1 MKKYITAAL
10 SIGTIALLFYTMFDL
25 REQVK
30 QVDVLQKQ
38 LDSVSVLKDSLYD
51 VSFEAQVENGRYEV
65 TFEHLKEVNPKAAPI
80 TPANTI
86 IFHCDSKYEYHSL
99 AFSSSSLRVISS
111 FCVSICFIS

>member
-10 SIGTIALLFYTMFDL
+10 SIGTIALLFYTLFDL

-51 VSFEAQVENGRYEV
+51 VSFQAQVENGRYELSL
-65 TFEHLKEVNPKAAPI
+65 EHLKTVNPKAADDFENFYGHE
-80 TPANTI
+80 T
-86 IFHCDSKYEYHSL
+86 E
-99 AFSSSSLRVISS
+99 
-111 FCVSICFIS
+111 

>member
-30 QVDVLQKQ
+30 QVSVLQKE

-51 VSFEAQVENGRYEV
+51 VNFGTQVQNGRYELGINYL
-65 TFEHLKEVNPKAAPI
+65 ESVNPKAADQLKTYI
-80 TPANTI
+80 GHET
-86 IFHCDSKYEYHSL
+86 E
-99 AFSSSSLRVISS
+99 
-111 FCVSICFIS
+111 